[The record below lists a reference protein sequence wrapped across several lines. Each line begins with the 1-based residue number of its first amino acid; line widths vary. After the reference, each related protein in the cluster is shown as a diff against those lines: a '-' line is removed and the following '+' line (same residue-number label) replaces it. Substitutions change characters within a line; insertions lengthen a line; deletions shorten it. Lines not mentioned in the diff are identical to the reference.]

1 MGFPDE
7 LREAGKDTNITRR
20 EILRR
25 AGLLGTGALVGE
37 AMLAW
42 QAGPSWARL
51 IERAVAVD
59 AAGSSLQDVE
69 HFVFL
74 MMENRSYD
82 HYFGA
87 YPRGRGFND
96 HPKKSLGVFAQDYPG
111 GGNVVP
117 KHKLLPFHLNS
128 NAGFECTD
136 DLTHDWGPMHDCWN
150 GGKMDS
156 WVKVHSKVEGAR
168 GATTMGY
175 YTGADIPFYWALADH
190 FTLLDGYHGSI
201 MGPTHPNRVMQMSG
215 TIDPAGTMG
224 GPLVATVGV
233 SEAGAN
239 LASDW
244 NLTWQTMPEVLQNA
258 GFSWKVYTPNNSDVA
273 NIPQYA
279 ALNLGQ
285 YVTWSPGFYTPENPE
300 VLPSTDNVLPY
311 FPTFRDQ
318 SSPLYDLAFNQTF
331 PGQFYKDVQND
342 QLPSVSWIIP
352 PLGFDEHP
360 AASSRNG
367 EWFTSLVL
375 DALVSNPEVWSKTAL
390 LLMYDENDGW
400 FDHVAPPT
408 APKGTPGEY
417 VTAKLPTQ
425 YGGLAGTAGVIAE
438 KQAGIGKEIK
448 GPLGLGMRV
457 PALMISPFSKGG
469 HVVSNVYDHTS
480 QLQLISKRFGVP
492 VPNVSKWRRKTV
504 GDLSQTLMRKTPDAN
519 VPSLPKTAVL
529 MPQGGY
535 CAVSNQITD
544 ANSGAAVGKFP
555 RKQRMPKQGGGSEPA
570 SKFVN
575 LTAHEAAIP
584 DDEYVEIHGEG
595 TATTKSAYNRL
606 FAESIRSAAS
616 RD

>member
-1 MGFPDE
+1 MTFPDE
-7 LREAGKDTNITRR
+7 LREAGGETNITRR

-25 AGLLGTGALVGE
+25 AGLLGTGIAVGE
-37 AMLAW
+37 AMAAW

-51 IERAVAVD
+51 IEKAVAVP
-59 AAGSSLQDVE
+59 AAGSSFQDVE

-96 HPKKSLGVFAQDYPG
+96 HSKKSLGAFAQKYPG
-111 GGNVVP
+111 GGNLAP
-117 KHKLLPFHLNS
+117 KNTLLPFHLDS
-128 NAGFECTD
+128 NHGFECTD

-156 WVKVHSKVEGAR
+156 WVEVHTKLEGER
-168 GATTMGY
+168 GTTTMGY

-190 FTLLDGYHGSI
+190 FTLLDGYHCSI
-201 MGPTHPNRVMQMSG
+201 MGPTHPNRIMQMSG

-224 GPLVATVGV
+224 GPIVQTLGV
-233 SEAGAN
+233 SQPGGN
-239 LASDW
+239 TPSDW
-244 NLTWQTMPEVLQNA
+244 NLAWETMPEVLQTA
-258 GFSWKVYTPNNSDVA
+258 GVSWKVYTPNNSDVA

-279 ALNLGQ
+279 ALNLPQ
-285 YVTWSPGFYTPENPE
+285 YFTWDPGMYAPTNPE
-300 VLPSTDNVLPY
+300 VLPSTDNILPY

-318 SSPLYDLAFNQTF
+318 TSPIYNLAFDQSF
-331 PGQFYKDVQND
+331 PGQFYTDVQNN
-342 QLPSVSWIIP
+342 QLPSVSWIVP

-400 FDHVAPPT
+400 FDHVAPPVP
-408 APKGTPGEY
+408 PKGTAGEY
-417 VTAKLPTQ
+417 LTGKLPSQ
-425 YGGLAGTAGVIAE
+425 YTANHVFTDVDDL
-438 KQAGIGKEIK
+438 KHHEIK
-448 GPLGLGMRV
+448 GPIGLGMRV

-480 QLQLISKRFGVP
+480 QLQLIAKRFNVP
-492 VPNVSKWRRKTV
+492 VPNVSKWRRKAV
-504 GDLSQTLMRKTPDAN
+504 GDLTQTLMRKTAD
-519 VPSLPKTAVL
+519 VSMPSLPKTAVL

-544 ANSGAAVGKFP
+544 ASSGAAVGKFA
-555 RKQRMPKQGGGSEPA
+555 RKQRMPKQGGGYQPVSD
-570 SKFVN
+570 FVN
-575 LTAHEAAIP
+575 LTAQERAI
-584 DDEYVEIHGEG
+584 DDEEFVEIHGEG
-595 TATTKSAYNRL
+595 TPTTKSAYNKV
-606 FAESIRSAAS
+606 FAESIRTAAS
-616 RD
+616 KD